1 MKGSDVI
8 SVPARVRRITLAFA
22 LVLTGATGAA
32 QAACVDSSD
41 SLRLAPFELIKT
53 ALLKADFA
61 AASAQIDLGGNR
73 ENDIRAGL
81 SRISRQNIKPFT
93 QCVLLARRQHSP
105 QYVTEIVYYTD
116 GDAQEYWLMVSG
128 TLVGGDVQLIDV
140 QFSNDFK
147 RFREWLE

>member
-1 MKGSDVI
+1 MRLSPFIKRFAMAV
-8 SVPARVRRITLAFA
+8 AFVVSA
-22 LVLTGATGAA
+22 GMA
-32 QAACVDSSD
+32 QAACVDEGD
-41 SLRLAPFELIKT
+41 APRLAPFELLKN
-53 ALLKADFA
+53 ALLKADFEA
-61 AASAQIDLGGNR
+61 AAAQIDLGGSR

-81 SRISRQNIKPFT
+81 SRISRQGVQPFT
-93 QCVLLARRQHSP
+93 FCVLLARREHSP

-128 TLVGGDVQLIDV
+128 ILMGGDVRLIDV